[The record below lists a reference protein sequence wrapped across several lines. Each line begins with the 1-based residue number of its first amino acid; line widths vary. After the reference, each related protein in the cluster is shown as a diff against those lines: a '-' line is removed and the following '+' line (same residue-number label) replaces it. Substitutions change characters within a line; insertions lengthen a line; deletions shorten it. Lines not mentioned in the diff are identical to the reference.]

1 MDTIVSLLGGLLG
14 NIMNPCYA
22 IVRNYGIAIIIFTF
36 FTKVILLPVSI
47 MVHKNS
53 IKMVKMQPEI
63 NFAKANYF
71 GDKDQISE
79 ELLNLYKKYDY
90 HPMLGLIPLA
100 VQIVL
105 LMGVIDVIY
114 KPLKH
119 IFKLSADV
127 IYSATTRFSELSGIS
142 AEVNSIQISIA
153 DSLKKGLYIEELS
166 PVLGVENIASV
177 QALNMNFCG
186 LNLAEVP
193 GKIGGILI
201 LVPILAAFCAWLLCV
216 TQNKVN
222 VLQSEQGKLN
232 KMGTMV
238 LSVGLSLYLG
248 FFVPAGVGVYWT
260 FSNLFAILQL
270 FFLNA
275 VISPKKYID
284 YAALEESK
292 LALEKKARRT
302 KANRRLFE
310 KDPYRSKEKHDY
322 KAFYR
327 LYNKQIVFYSEKNGF
342 YKYFQNIIEYILS
355 NTELV
360 IHYVTNDPKDSVFE
374 MENERFRVYYI
385 GPRKIISF
393 MMKMDANVVVM
404 TTPDLEKYHIK
415 RSLVR
420 KDVEYVYLPHGVNS
434 PNTSLRTG
442 ALDHYDII
450 FAQGPR
456 AEMEIRAIEKL
467 HGTKEKTIVPWGSSV
482 IDNMIRNYDAAH
494 AQSDTPGQNGMPGQG
509 SESMQNGK
517 LKQNSGVKQKTIL
530 IAPSWQEDN
539 IIDTCIHAML
549 DELLKTGHHII
560 LRPHPQFLR
569 YAMDAIEDLRS
580 TYGSYPDFELQTDF
594 SSTSTVY
601 EADLL
606 ITDWSGI
613 AFEYSFATLK
623 PTLSVNTPMKIMNPE
638 WQKIEMEPID
648 IAIRTLI
655 GKDIDVDKM
664 DRISELAD
672 ALLHSPDSY
681 RIQIQKVRDEEV
693 YNIGRSGEIGGQ
705 YIVDTARR
713 VEENKADYLKYM

>member
-1 MDTIVSLLGGLLG
+1 MDTIVSFLGTLLGY
-14 NIMNPCYA
+14 IMNPCYA
-22 IVRNYGIAIIIFTF
+22 AVHNYGMAIILFTF
-36 FTKVILLPVSI
+36 FTKVVLLPVSI
-47 MVHKNS
+47 LVHRNS

-63 NFAKANYF
+63 NLAKAADF
-71 GDKDQISE
+71 GDKDRISE
-79 ELLNLYKKYDY
+79 EMLKLYKKYDY

-100 VQIVL
+100 VQIIL

-119 IFKLSADV
+119 IFRISTEIIAEAV
-127 IYSATTRFSELSGIS
+127 TCFSGLSGMNRE
-142 AEVNSIQISIA
+142 AGSIQIA
-153 DSLKKGLYIEELS
+153 VVDALKRGQYMEELA
-166 PVLGVENIASV
+166 PILGNGRIASI
-177 QALNMNFCG
+177 QTLNMDFFG

-193 GKIGGILI
+193 GRVKGILI
-201 LVPILAAFCAWLLCV
+201 AVPLLAAFCAWLLCV
-216 TQNKVN
+216 VQNRVN

-232 KMGTMV
+232 KAGTMV

-248 FFVPAGVGVYWT
+248 FFVPAGVGIYWI

-270 FFLNA
+270 YFLNA

-284 YAALEESK
+284 YEMLKESK
-292 LALEKKARRT
+292 LALDKVSRR
-302 KANRRLFE
+302 ANANNKLFE
-310 KDPYRSKEKHDY
+310 KDPYRAKEKEDY
-322 KAFYR
+322 KAFYK

-342 YKYFQNIIEYILS
+342 YKYFQNIIEYILANS
-355 NTELV
+355 ELV

-374 MENERFRVYYI
+374 MESERFRVYYI

-420 KDVEYVYLPHGVNS
+420 KDVEYIYLPHGVNS

-442 ALDHYDII
+442 ALDYYDII
-450 FAQGPR
+450 FAQGYR
-456 AEMEIRAIEKL
+456 AEKEIRAIEKL

-482 IDNMIRNYDAAH
+482 IDNMIRSYGTLAGENRSH
-494 AQSDTPGQNGMPGQG
+494 
-509 SESMQNGK
+509 EK
-517 LKQNSGVKQKTIL
+517 KTIL

-539 IIDTCIHAML
+539 IIDTCIHEML
-549 DELLKTGHHII
+549 DQLLKTGYHII

-569 YAMDAIEDLRS
+569 YAMDIIDELKDAYSES
-580 TYGSYPDFELQTDF
+580 PDFELQTDF

-638 WQKIEMEPID
+638 WQEISMEPID

-664 DRISELAD
+664 DQICDAVNELLGA
-672 ALLHSPDSY
+672 PDEY
-681 RIQIQKVRDEEV
+681 RAQIQRVRDEEV
-693 YNIGRSGEIGGQ
+693 YNIGHSGEIGGQ
-705 YIVDTARR
+705 FIIDTAGR
-713 VEENKADYLKYM
+713 VEENKADYLKYI

>member
-1 MDTIVSLLGGLLG
+1 MDTIVSFLGNLLGY
-14 NIMNPCYA
+14 IMNPCYA

-36 FTKVILLPVSI
+36 FTKIILLPVSI
-47 MVHKNS
+47 MVHRNS

-63 NFAKANYF
+63 NFAKASHF

-79 ELLNLYKKYDY
+79 ELLKLYKKYDY

-100 VQIVL
+100 VQIIL

-119 IFKLSADV
+119 IFRISADV
-127 IYSATTRFSELSGIS
+127 ISATVSRFSELSGMS
-142 AEVNSIQISIA
+142 AEINSIQIAVA
-153 DSLKKGLYIEELS
+153 DALKKGLYVDELT
-166 PVLGVENIASV
+166 PVLGGDNISSI
-177 QALNMNFCG
+177 QTLNMNFCG

-193 GKIGGILI
+193 VSVGGILI
-201 LVPILAAFCAWLLCV
+201 LVPFLAAFCAWLLCV
-216 TQNKVN
+216 VQNKVN

-232 KMGTMV
+232 KTVTMI

-248 FFVPAGVGVYWT
+248 FFVPSGVGIYWM

-270 FFLNA
+270 FFLNV

-292 LALEKKARRT
+292 LALDKVARRT
-302 KANRRLFE
+302 KANSKLFE
-310 KDPYRSKEKHDY
+310 KDPYRSKEKQDY

-360 IHYVTNDPKDSVFE
+360 VHYVTNDPKDSVFE
-374 MENERFRVYYI
+374 MESERFRVYYI

-420 KDVEYVYLPHGVNS
+420 KDVEYIYLPHGVNS

-456 AEMEIRAIEKL
+456 AEKEIRAIEKL
-467 HGTKEKTIVPWGSSV
+467 HGTKKKTIVPWGSSV
-482 IDNMIRNYDAAH
+482 IDNMIRNYNVMH
-494 AQSDTPGQNGMPGQG
+494 
-509 SESMQNGK
+509 EK
-517 LKQNSGVKQKTIL
+517 NSVQEKKTIL

-539 IIDTCIHAML
+539 IIDTCIRPML
-549 DELLKTGHHII
+549 DELLKTGYHII

-569 YAMDAIEDLRS
+569 YAMDEINDLKN
-580 TYGSYPDFELQTDF
+580 TYGSHPDFELQTDF

-638 WQKIEMEPID
+638 WQEIALEPID

-664 DRISELAD
+664 DQINEIANEL
-672 ALLHSPDSY
+672 LNSPDAY
-681 RIQIQKVRDEEV
+681 RIQIQKVRGEEV
-693 YNIGRSGEIGGQ
+693 YNIGHSGETGGQ
-705 YIVDTARR
+705 YIIDTARR
-713 VEENKADYLKYM
+713 IEDNKADYLKYM